1 MPPRQLTF
9 PFIPLTLDGGFH
21 QRSVQLEYINKS
33 LLEGADNKEIDLKK
47 LNIEFVID
55 EQGGTTLKRLSGIQ
69 NQSIIDALNVYG

>member
-33 LLEGADNKEIDLKK
+33 LLEGADNKDVELKK
-47 LNIEFVID
+47 LNIEFVIG
-55 EQGGTTLKRLSGIQ
+55 EHGETTLKCLAGIQ
-69 NQSIIDALNVYG
+69 DQSIVDALNVHG